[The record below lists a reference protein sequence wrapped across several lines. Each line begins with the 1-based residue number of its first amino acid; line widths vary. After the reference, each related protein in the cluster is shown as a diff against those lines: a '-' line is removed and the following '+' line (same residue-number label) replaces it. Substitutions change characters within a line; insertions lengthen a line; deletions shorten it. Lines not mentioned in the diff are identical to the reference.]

1 MRDRMFYSIPKLIDC
16 NARSKIIR
24 SSNKLLI
31 VGRCVEVE
39 HGKVLTLFKDSGYVM
54 LSVCLEEEH
63 INMVGFKLAG
73 ILRRCRD
80 FLEEVAVLTV
90 DGSPHCVQLHFMVE
104 EAFKVTGLEGDI
116 RRKHF
121 VTVKGEGVVEVPKE
135 SVKVARYLS
144 KVSKL
149 IKQCKG

>member
-1 MRDRMFYSIPKLIDC
+1 MPYSTPKLIDC
-16 NARSKIIR
+16 NARSKRIR
-24 SSNKLLI
+24 SSDKMLI
-31 VGRCVEVE
+31 IGRCVEVE
-39 HGKVLTLFKDSGYVM
+39 HSEALLPFKNAGYSVF
-54 LSVCLEEEH
+54 SVCLEEEH

-80 FLEEVAVLTV
+80 FLKEVAVLTV

-116 RRKHF
+116 RRRHF
-121 VTVKGEGVVEVPKE
+121 VISKGEGVVEVPKE

>member
-1 MRDRMFYSIPKLIDC
+1 MFHNVPKLIDC
-16 NARSKIIR
+16 NARSRVIR
-24 SSNKLLI
+24 SNNKILLI
-31 VGRCVEVE
+31 GRCVEVE
-39 HGKVLTLFKDSGYVM
+39 HGDVLTPFRKSGYSI

-104 EAFKVTGLEGDI
+104 EAFKVTGLEGEI

-121 VTVKGEGVVEVPKE
+121 VIVKGEGVVEVPKE

>member
-1 MRDRMFYSIPKLIDC
+1 MNQVHNIPKLIDC
-16 NARSKIIR
+16 NARSRIIR
-24 SSNKLLI
+24 SRNKILLM
-31 VGRCVEVE
+31 GRCVEVE
-39 HGKVLTLFKDSGYVM
+39 HSDALVTFRDSGYSI

-104 EAFKVTGLEGDI
+104 EAFKVTGLEGEI
-116 RRKHF
+116 RRRHF
-121 VTVKGEGVVEVPKE
+121 VIVKGEGVVEVPKE